1 MPQQERRAFCSEISL
16 ENAEPLAA
24 TASRVDHWLLVEYR
38 GLWSHDALAGSG
50 LSDQV
55 KAHLREQA
63 AARPYTK
70 LLLVRRTQR
79 RRRPGLAIHWGSSP
93 ERGGALYRADLE
105 GYDDLLELDLTAPG
119 KPLGHPLLLVCTH
132 GKHDRCCAR
141 YGRPLCQALDEQAE
155 DDWVWQSSHIG
166 GDRFAGN
173 VVFLP
178 EGLYFG
184 RVGPGG
190 AGGAAVLR
198 PGAGGYAGD
207 TPSQREAWPVLD
219 EYLAGR
225 IDVEHYRGRSCYG
238 FATQAAERAVRE
250 AAGLWGIE
258 DLELAG
264 RDGAVIRF
272 RAGGR
277 LYEVEVTHAAG
288 ELTYLTCTAEA
299 LRHPRRY
306 AARILRESAA

>member
-1 MPQQERRAFCSEISL
+1 VIERRAFCSEVST
-16 ENAEPLAA
+16 ENAEPLTA

-38 GLWSHDALAGSG
+38 GLWSYDAFAGSG

-63 AARPYTK
+63 AARPRTK
-70 LLLVRRTQR
+70 LLLVRQTKRHG
-79 RRRPGLAIHWGSSP
+79 RPGVAVHWGSSP
-93 ERGGALYRADLE
+93 ERGGELFRAE
-105 GYDDLLELDLTAPG
+105 VEAYDDLLELDLTVQG
-119 KPLGHPLLLVCTH
+119 ERLGHPLVLVCTH

-141 YGRPLCQALDEQAE
+141 YGRPLYQALDEQAE
-155 DDWVWQSSHIG
+155 EDWVWQSAHVG

-173 VVFLP
+173 AVFLP

-184 RVGPGG
+184 RVGP
-190 AGGAAVLR
+190 A
-198 PGAGGYAGD
+198 
-207 TPSQREAWPVLD
+207 EAWPVLD

-225 IDVEHYRGRSCYG
+225 IHLEQYRGRACYS
-238 FATQAAERAVRE
+238 FAVQAAERAVRE
-250 AAGLWGIE
+250 ATGLLGID

-264 RDGAVIRF
+264 LDGAVVSF

-277 LYEVEVTHAAG
+277 LYDVQIASEPGA
-288 ELTYLTCTAEA
+288 LTYLTCTAEA
-299 LRHPRRY
+299 LRHPRHY